1 MSHTLG
7 KAYLCFR
14 TRAQFD
20 AWPKLERPPLWVTK
34 GMLLIG
40 GALGKSA
47 KVFFSIVYF
56 WANISPAERVNIKGT
71 WSRKWTLTENSC
83 TCLHKEKKP
92 Y

>member
-14 TRAQFD
+14 TRTQFD
-20 AWPKLERPPLWVTK
+20 VWPELERPPPWVTK

-40 GALGKSA
+40 GALVKFV
-47 KVFFSIVYF
+47 KVFFSVIYF

-71 WSRKWTLTENSC
+71 WN
-83 TCLHKEKKP
+83 KK
-92 Y
+92 